1 MNKDMLLYYHPGAF
15 RGNSWTCCRQKDRST
30 MGCHPTH
37 ALLTRGRSNYTDI
50 RRRISASDSGNLEQ
64 EGGAPKKKGIPKSKS
79 AVAVGQTKQKQ
90 RGAEG
95 GTTRS
100 TSFVDMTSFLH
111 DGSKKRSSTAARMST
126 KHSGTGGDISDSCI
140 TLPVERM
147 EGVKEGE
154 GDGATHRTGGT
165 VDFMTNA
172 VLHSPRPAH
181 GHKAQQTKLNNGSCA
196 STGSSPPHLHLNT
209 SWSHL
214 SVHRIS
220 SASSGGSQPS
230 SGKNPSCPTQLTCP
244 AQLTCPTHLLSPTLV
259 PEWGVNN
266 LSARRREME
275 LMTHNVSALSQ
286 PDSPPSP
293 QFVSASDMYYSTGEE
308 RSSSVPLLDFSTKK
322 MKPVTSHPPHTQHH
336 SAGKRGRETGYA
348 AVKGGPPMINPRI
361 SDVQPFIIHL

>member
-37 ALLTRGRSNYTDI
+37 ALLTRGHSNYTDI
-50 RRRISASDSGNLEQ
+50 RRRISASDSGNLEH
-64 EGGAPKKKGIPKSKS
+64 EGGAPKKGGIPKSKS
-79 AVAVGQTKQKQ
+79 AVAVSQTKQKQ

-95 GTTRS
+95 GATRS
-100 TSFVDMTSFLH
+100 TSFVDMTSFLY
-111 DGSKKRSSTAARMST
+111 DGNKKRSSTPARMAT

-147 EGVKEGE
+147 EGVKEVEGE
-154 GDGATHRTGGT
+154 GATPRTRGT
-165 VDFMTNA
+165 GDPMTN
-172 VLHSPRPAH
+172 VLHSPRPTY
-181 GHKAQQTKLNNGSCA
+181 GHNAQQAKLNNGSCA
-196 STGSSPPHLHLNT
+196 STGNSPPHLHLNT

-244 AQLTCPTHLLSPTLV
+244 AHLPSPPLV
-259 PEWGVNN
+259 PEWGANN

-308 RSSSVPLLDFSTKK
+308 RSSSVPLLEFSTKK
-322 MKPVTSHPPHTQHH
+322 TKPVTSHLPRIQHH
-336 SAGKRGRETGYA
+336 SAGKRGKETGCA
-348 AVKGGPPMINPRI
+348 AVKAGPPMINPRI